1 MKKLILLG
9 IILLLIPLVF
19 AKTNTIN
26 LQKGQSFVIENINV
40 SLVEF
45 SNKDDKI
52 VICVNDKKQIIDEDE
67 EKRVNGVLITPR
79 TITASYAELR
89 LEADC
94 DDCKISENKECF
106 SKPPIEK
113 SKPIVKNETKINN
126 KTEVVNET
134 SENKEIKKAEYFS
147 VFRSLVE
154 WVTKFF
160 R

>member
-1 MKKLILLG
+1 M
-9 IILLLIPLVF
+9 
-19 AKTNTIN
+19 
-26 LQKGQSFVIENINV
+26 
-40 SLVEF
+40 
-45 SNKDDKI
+45 
-52 VICVNDKKQIIDEDE
+52 
-67 EKRVNGVLITPR
+67 
-79 TITASYAELR
+79 
-89 LEADC
+89 EADC

-154 WVTKFF
+154 SVTKFF